1 MQKAKP
7 YLVLLQFTF
16 GMNYRNVL
24 LGTVTATHFANDGL
38 DMILPVI
45 LPILVEKFSLS
56 FFQMGLVITSY
67 FLSASL
73 LQPLLGYA
81 SDVTGGKKIY
91 LCGGLLILA
100 ISLYL
105 IQFAS
110 NFIFTA
116 VIAFIAGVGYS
127 IYHPEGMAFI
137 GYFFKKR
144 RGLGMGIHGLGGS
157 AGRAFFPLI
166 TATFV
171 SLYGLG
177 PSLFFVLLI
186 GLGVS
191 LFAFWTLKEISTPI
205 DKKFPLKQIGW
216 IVILV
221 TIIHALGSAFFYGT
235 ISFVPTFFVNVLNAD
250 IIWSGLSIFI
260 MTLAGLITQPVG
272 GYLSDHVGRRKVL
285 AISSF
290 GSGMGFFVFL
300 MLSPPI
306 SLIAL
311 ASTGFFMFLGFPMP
325 ATIISDIIP
334 KEALSTNIGIVS
346 GIGGI
351 GAVISPII
359 VGKFADQI
367 GLHQALF
374 VPILFIILSGVLT
387 LLLPE
392 NKNNY

>member
-1 MQKAKP
+1 
-7 YLVLLQFTF
+7 
-16 GMNYRNVL
+16 
-24 LGTVTATHFANDGL
+24 
-38 DMILPVI
+38 
-45 LPILVEKFSLS
+45 
-56 FFQMGLVITSY
+56 
-67 FLSASL
+67 
-73 LQPLLGYA
+73 
-81 SDVTGGKKIY
+81 
-91 LCGGLLILA
+91 
-100 ISLYL
+100 
-105 IQFAS
+105 
-110 NFIFTA
+110 
-116 VIAFIAGVGYS
+116 
-127 IYHPEGMAFI
+127 
-137 GYFFKKR
+137 
-144 RGLGMGIHGLGGS
+144 MGIHGLGGS